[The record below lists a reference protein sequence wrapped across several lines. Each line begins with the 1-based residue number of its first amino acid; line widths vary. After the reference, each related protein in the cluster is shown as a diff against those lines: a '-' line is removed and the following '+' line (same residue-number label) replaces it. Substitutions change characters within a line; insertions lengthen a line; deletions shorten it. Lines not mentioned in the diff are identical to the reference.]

1 MMLSPESFV
10 ENLKDLPF
18 DKLKKERDKL
28 YREIRSFEKQDNEE
42 TGTLCIDPSPEVV
55 YQMNLKYLGKLCEL
69 MSFSFNETQTR

>member
-28 YREIRSFEKQDNEE
+28 YREIRSFEKQNNEE
-42 TGTLCIDPSPEVV
+42 TETLCIDPSPEVV